1 MMKKQKLYL
10 FAIMTIFLLPGSLR
24 GQEEVASRYYHYR
37 STEMSTGLY
46 EEYEVRPRG
55 IHGLFENDRERQRG
69 SGISRL
75 DESDPRAWNRIFLN
89 DAHRGIAFYEYRR
102 CVDCHQR
109 NAQNRHTVRYGITC
123 RQCHGGEPIASINH
137 YFSRLNPIRQHT
149 HICSKCHAGA
159 KASFALYVVHEPN
172 PARTSTI
179 ESIPVLFYA
188 FWLMVA
194 IAVLTF
200 ALFIPHTIMWIA
212 REIFLQEKHKGKN
225 EYEIK

>member
-1 MMKKQKLYL
+1 MRKKTLCL
-10 FAIMTIFLLPGSLR
+10 LVIAAVILLPDLSI

-37 STEMSTGLY
+37 STEMSTGIY

-55 IHGLFENDRERQRG
+55 IHALFDGDKERQRG
-69 SGISRL
+69 AGISRS
-75 DESDPRAWNRIFLN
+75 DESESRAWNRLFLN
-89 DAHRGIAFYEYRR
+89 DSHRGIAFYEYRR
-102 CVDCHQR
+102 CVDCHPG

-149 HICSKCHAGA
+149 HVCSKCHSGA
-159 KASFALYVVHEPN
+159 KASFALYAVHEPN
-172 PARTSTI
+172 PARASTI

-188 FWLMVA
+188 FWIMVA

-200 ALFIPHTIMWIA
+200 ALFIPHTFMWIV
-212 REIFLQEKHKGKN
+212 REIFHREKNKGRN
-225 EYEIK
+225 EI